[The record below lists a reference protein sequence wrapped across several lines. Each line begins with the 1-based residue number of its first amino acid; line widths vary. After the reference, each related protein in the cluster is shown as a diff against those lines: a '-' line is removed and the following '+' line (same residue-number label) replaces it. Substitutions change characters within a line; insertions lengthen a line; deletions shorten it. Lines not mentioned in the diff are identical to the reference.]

1 MREELER
8 RAQEIKGKLK
18 PWRGLTI
25 REAREKGWGE
35 QEDRLQIEP
44 DLYFRPQPISKVCP
58 EVLERLF

>member
-35 QEDRLQIEP
+35 QEDRLQIE
-44 DLYFRPQPISKVCP
+44 LWAIGFQ
-58 EVLERLF
+58 LNRLRTQFFF